1 MSTTYHEP
9 FDSLSEDARNIHR
22 ALASVIEELEAV
34 DWYHQRAECTN
45 DPELKEIVLH
55 NRDEEL
61 EHAAMG
67 LEWLRRRMP
76 ALDAHLRTYLFTS
89 ENILAVEESAEGGEG
104 ESGSGESTASG
115 GDLGIGSGK
124 GGK

>member
-89 ENILAVEESAEGGEG
+89 ENILAVEESAEGGE
-104 ESGSGESTASG
+104 SGSGEATASS
-115 GDLGIGSGK
+115 GDLGIGGGK

>member
-89 ENILAVEESAEGGEG
+89 ENILAVEESAEGGE
-104 ESGSGESTASG
+104 SGSGESTASG

>member
-89 ENILAVEESAEGGEG
+89 ENILAVEESAEGGE
-104 ESGSGESTASG
+104 SGGGESTASG

>member
-89 ENILAVEESAEGGEG
+89 ENILAVEESAEGGE
-104 ESGSGESTASG
+104 SGSGESTASG

-124 GGK
+124 VGK

>member
-89 ENILAVEESAEGGEG
+89 ENILAVEESAEGGE
-104 ESGSGESTASG
+104 SGSGESTASG

-124 GGK
+124 GGN

>member
-67 LEWLRRRMP
+67 LELLRRRMP

-89 ENILAVEESAEGGEG
+89 ENILAVEESAEGGE
-104 ESGSGESTASG
+104 SGSGESTASG

>member
-34 DWYHQRAECTN
+34 DWYHQRAECTQ

-67 LEWLRRRMP
+67 LEWLRRRIP
-76 ALDAHLRTYLFTS
+76 SLDEHLRTYLFTS
-89 ENILAVEESAEGGEG
+89 ENILAVEESAGDG
-104 ESGSGESTASG
+104 ESGGSNTSAPGS
-115 GDLGIGSGK
+115 DLGIGSGK
-124 GGK
+124 GGN

>member
-89 ENILAVEESAEGGEG
+89 ENILAVEESAEGGE
-104 ESGSGESTASG
+104 SGSCESTASG